1 MGKPS
6 CCDKSNVKRGL
17 WTAEEDAKILAYV
30 SMYGTGN
37 WTLVPKKAGLKRC
50 GKSCRLRWTNYLRP
64 DLKHDTFTPQ
74 EEKLIVRLHKAIGS
88 RWSLIAA
95 QLPGRTDNDIK
106 NFWNTKL
113 RKKLQQMGID
123 PVTHKPFSEILTDYG
138 KIGCFPKAGN
148 HIGSLNR
155 DLRNAFT
162 PKPEAS
168 SVNGISNITSH
179 LMTAMRA
186 PKMEPMED
194 GLSDYTSNSNYSWD
208 LLGELQAIK
217 LVKEATKC
225 SNQDIIEPIF
235 FSEGSSSSSSS
246 FSTTVRVSSPTPF
259 PCQQSLPLQ
268 TTPFPPFNWSEFLL
282 EDVSLPPD
290 QPQQCFQGS
299 SSLTQVHN
307 EMQQSQ
313 LIVES
318 NDNFSVVADMDYD
331 ALVNIGQSNP
341 GRVGEEASNIFDD
354 SLSSDNSF
362 LTTILDQDNQMLWE
376 FPDMFGEP
384 FF

>member
-1 MGKPS
+1 MGKPL
-6 CCDKSNVKRGL
+6 CYDKSNVKRGL

-37 WTLVPKKAGLKRC
+37 WTSVPKKAGLKRC

-74 EEKLIVRLHKAIGS
+74 EEKLIIRLHKAIGS

-106 NFWNTKL
+106 NYWNTKL
-113 RKKLQQMGID
+113 RKKLHEMGID

-138 KIGCFPKAGN
+138 KIGGFPKAGT
-148 HIGSLNR
+148 HVGSLNR

-168 SVNGISNITSH
+168 SVDGISNITSH

-186 PKMEPMED
+186 PRMEPIED
-194 GLSDYTSNSNYSWD
+194 GRSNYTSNSNYSWD
-208 LLGELQAIK
+208 LLGQLQAIK
-217 LVKEATKC
+217 LVKEATNC
-225 SNQDIIEPIF
+225 SNHEPIF

-246 FSTTVRVSSPTPF
+246 FSNTIQVSSAPPF
-259 PCQQSLPLQ
+259 PCQQSPPLQ

-282 EDVSLPPD
+282 EDVSLPPV
-290 QPQQCFQGS
+290 QQQQCFRGS
-299 SSLTQVHN
+299 SSLAQVHN

-313 LIVES
+313 LTVES
-318 NDNFSVVADMDYD
+318 NNNFSVEDMDNG
-331 ALVNIGQSNP
+331 ALNNRGQSNT
-341 GRVGEEASNIFDD
+341 GTVKEEASNIFDD
-354 SLSSDNSF
+354 PLSSDNSF
-362 LTTILDQDNQMLWE
+362 LTAILDQDNQMWE